1 MFSSQGNIK
10 IIDLSVFKESDLVL
24 GLIKRLKMEQY
35 WMSDYELNNR
45 KVPLIDHLTELRKR
59 LIFCFAGL
67 VIAFF
72 AFYFIADNIYNF
84 LVRPLAKVTE
94 GQLDR
99 RMIFTGLHEAFLTQV
114 RVAFFSAFSVTFPVI
129 AIQGWRFIAPG
140 LYKKEKRFAS
150 PLFISS
156 VTLFYAGLAFA
167 YFVVLPLIF
176 GFISSFAAEIIDW
189 KPDIAEYIS
198 FVMMIIL
205 VFGAAFETPVATVL
219 IVWTGLTTTEKLG
232 KARPYVFLGAFV
244 IGMLLTPPDIISQT
258 ILAIPVYIL
267 YELGIIMSK
276 LFKPKDGR

>member
-1 MFSSQGNIK
+1 MDENKKNTENFAEGS
-10 IIDLSVFKESDLVL
+10 L
-24 GLIKRLKMEQY
+24 
-35 WMSDYELNNR
+35 MS
-45 KVPLIDHLTELRKR
+45 HLFELRNR
-59 LIFCFAGL
+59 LFIIIGSVLIVFLCL
-67 VIAFF
+67 VPFSQQLLTFMAEPLTQFIKSEQLQAIKPISPLTAQIYL
-72 AFYFIADNIYNF
+72 AFYAAIFIAMPIILYQ
-84 LVRPLAKVTE
+84 VW
-94 GQLDR
+94 
-99 RMIFTGLHEAFLTQV
+99 AFV
-114 RVAFFSAFSVTFPVI
+114 
-129 AIQGWRFIAPG
+129 APG

-156 VTLFYAGLAFA
+156 VILFYAGIAFA

-219 IVWTGLTTTEKLG
+219 IVWTGLSTTEKLG